1 MVRCKHHDDVT
12 MEKQMPDHD
21 ILITLVETVKNN
33 HVAMLDKIA
42 QLKQDVSEIKDNV
55 NLQITNHELRIK
67 ALEEVHNKVNP
78 EVELK
83 KLNDVYQWSHD
94 FRITWKFILGVAIA
108 VSSIIS
114 FFLGTILDVFQL
126 FGGK

>member
-1 MVRCKHHDDVT
+1 
-12 MEKQMPDHD
+12 MEKLNTDHD

-33 HVAMLDKIA
+33 HVAMLDKIS
-42 QLKQDVSEIKDNV
+42 QLKQDIGEIKDNV

-67 ALEEVHNKVNP
+67 ALEGAHNKINP

-83 KLNDVYQWSHD
+83 KLNEVYQWMHD
-94 FRITWKFILGVAIA
+94 FRITWKFILGVTIA

-114 FFLGTILDVFQL
+114 FLLGTILDVFKL
-126 FGGK
+126 LGGK